1 MKPVWKWTIGGVLL
15 SIGVILAVA
24 VVVITLGIPIFLK
37 AQQNAKRVGAS
48 ALVARIHG
56 ALHSHYTVY
65 SAYPTGSAKDVFDA
79 LDGRNPRGVRFL
91 TVHRSPGGIPLDPWR
106 REIVFSAGTSV
117 MSPAVHS
124 MGPDGIDQSCAPG
137 SDDVR

>member
-1 MKPVWKWTIGGVLL
+1 MKPVWRWTIGGILL
-15 SIGVILAVA
+15 SIAAILAV
-24 VVVITLGIPIFLK
+24 VVVALTVGIPIFLK
-37 AQQNAKRVGAS
+37 AKQSAKKAGAS
-48 ALVARIHG
+48 ALVTQIHS
-56 ALHSHYTVY
+56 ALHSHYTDY

-79 LDGRNPRGVRFL
+79 LDGKNPRGVRFL
-91 TVHRSPGGIPLDPWR
+91 SVRRSPGGIPLDPWK
-106 REIVFSAGTSV
+106 REIVFTPGTSV